1 LIPERLGLLTVTTQM
16 ISQALTI
23 ATRYGVVRRQGPKNQ
38 QIMDYQSH
46 YVKLI
51 PAISFMY
58 MMQSASTDILE
69 NFNVLTSGGKIE
81 DPIVYLNHMGEMHA
95 VSASIK
101 GLSGWY
107 ASDIL
112 ETCRRCC
119 GGHAYSAYNAIGHI
133 TNDWGVMVS
142 SPLLCF
148 TFSHT
153 HFSSRQPVVV
163 ITWSCCNK
171 PPACFCTVWNKSW
184 NSMTSPS

>member
-1 LIPERLGLLTVTTQM
+1 M
-16 ISQALTI
+16 ISQAITI

-51 PAISFMY
+51 PAIAFMY
-58 MMQSASTDILE
+58 MMQSASTDINQ
-69 NFNVLTSGGKIE
+69 NFDILTSGGKID
-81 DPIVYLNHMGEMHA
+81 DPMVYLNHMGEMHA
-95 VSASIK
+95 VSASVK

-133 TNDWGVMVS
+133 TNDWGVMVRGHYF
-142 SPLLCF
+142 F
-148 TFSHT
+148 TY
-153 HFSSRQPVVV
+153 
-163 ITWSCCNK
+163 
-171 PPACFCTVWNKSW
+171 
-184 NSMTSPS
+184 